1 MDLIKNPVSLVSSL
15 RLQCWCSFGV
25 TVLLVYDIIV
35 TVDEEVEYFWGS
47 RLSLIHLIFFMVA
60 INQRLKV
67 LFLMTHLDAVHRG
80 DTKYCQYLFKHTLGA
95 SILVI
100 FFHVLLT
107 SRLRYSLCI
116 SLRCRSAL
124 WSASIIDWAII
135 ACIDYILYLRVR
147 ALYSFG
153 GSQTNSVIEHSYKWE
168 TETRY
173 RSVVLGLQILYFIN
187 VSVGVGS
194 LIASLLKTGAF
205 IHVISK
211 NMRYC
216 DYTSGKLQVSLRGI
230 FWSAPLAYGSILLV
244 LALYK
249 AAHIRKSL
257 GYRGLK
263 LVKVLI
269 IDQALYFVSV
279 IVCSIANIVTNVGPL
294 QNLPA
299 FLFALQ
305 VIGGAGF
312 LSLLGSRMLIRLK
325 QVSGRTT
332 EEASFGLSSDVSDPE
347 FRTYGIDENTRSVQ
361 YSWALGD

>member
-1 MDLIKNPVSLVSSL
+1 MDLINNPVSLVSSL

-35 TVDEEVEYFWGS
+35 TMDEEVEYFWGS
-47 RLSLIHLIFFMVA
+47 RLSLIHLIFFMM
-60 INQRLKV
+60 RY
-67 LFLMTHLDAVHRG
+67 TAVIRNI
-80 DTKYCQYLFKHTLGA
+80 A
-95 SILVI
+95 S
-100 FFHVLLT
+100 T
-107 SRLRYSLCI
+107 YY
-116 SLRCRSAL
+116 
-124 WSASIIDWAII
+124 WAII

-147 ALYSFG
+147 ALYSF
-153 GSQTNSVIEHSYKWE
+153 
-168 TETRY
+168 ETRY
-173 RSVVLGLQILYFIN
+173 RSVVLGLQTLYFIN

-194 LIASLLKTGAF
+194 LVASLLKTGAF
-205 IHVISK
+205 IHVISE

-216 DYTSGKLQVSLRGI
+216 DYTSGSLQVSLRSI
-230 FWSAPLAYGSILLV
+230 FWSAPLAYDSILLV
-244 LALYK
+244 LALYR

-269 IDQALYFVSV
+269 IDQGLYFVSV

-299 FLFALQ
+299 FLFAFQ
-305 VIGGAGF
+305 VIGGAGL

-325 QVSGRTT
+325 QVAGRTT
-332 EEASFGLSSDVSDPE
+332 EASFGLSSDVSDPE